1 MKENTLLQILKS
13 KINKDD
19 VILEFNIEKLS
30 YEQINSVEEA
40 IYNVLDQI
48 NMNKK

>member
-1 MKENTLLQILKS
+1 MKENTLLQISKS